1 MNNSIYLI
9 LLREFQRKFANFIS
23 KFNKYPYCC
32 PISERIREIT
42 TICHHKKIKHKM
54 ATLAENNDLF
64 KDSFLK

>member
-1 MNNSIYLI
+1 MNISIYLI

-23 KFNKYPYCC
+23 KFSKYPYCC
-32 PISERIREIT
+32 LISERIREVT
-42 TICHHKKIKHKM
+42 TICHHKKSTIKM